1 MSPTTISAVV
11 FASVFG
17 GALLGISVRSALPEQ
32 HVSKDSQ
39 DVVKLGMGLVGTMAA
54 LVLGLLIATAQS
66 SFSARNSEVTQM
78 SANIVLLD
86 RILAHYGPETRSA
99 RDLLKRGV
107 SLVLA
112 QMWGRK
118 GTTAEKLDPRLA
130 RAEGIY
136 ELINELTPHDEAQK
150 ALRTQALATAV
161 NIAQTRW
168 LLFEQSGTSIP
179 MPFLMVLVFWL
190 TIIFVSLGLFA
201 PSNGT
206 VIATLIVCALSVS
219 GAIFLILELDRPVQ
233 GLIRISSVPLQIALD
248 QLGR

>member
-1 MSPTTISAVV
+1 MSPMTISSVV

-17 GALLGISVRSALPEQ
+17 GALLGISVRSTLPEQ

-54 LVLGLLIATAQS
+54 LVLGLLIATAQG
-66 SFSARNSEVTQM
+66 SFSTRNSELTQM
-78 SANIVLLD
+78 SANVVLLD
-86 RILAHYGPETRSA
+86 RILAHYGPETITA
-99 RDLLKRGV
+99 RDLLRRGV

-112 QMWGRK
+112 QMRSEK

-136 ELINELTPHDEAQK
+136 DLINELTPHDEVQK

-161 NIAQTRW
+161 NIAQARRM
-168 LLFEQSGTSIP
+168 LFEQSGTSIP
-179 MPFLMVLVFWL
+179 MPFLIVLVFWL
-190 TIIFVSLGLFA
+190 TIIFMSFGLFA

-206 VIATLIVCALSVS
+206 VIATFIVCALSVS
-219 GAIFLILELDRPVQ
+219 GAIFLILELDRPLE
-233 GLIRISSVPLQIALD
+233 GLIHISSAPLQMALD